1 MAQGL
6 RWPHFT
12 PLPAAPRASA
22 LLEVS
27 VARLRPTQMCVGLAE
42 VRHRIQDFKDE
53 SLKERHAY
61 LKRKPVPL
69 VRNGA
74 GHLWMVDRH
83 HRLRALLQ
91 VDPEATALGYVVL
104 EVSTT
109 DNRLTLQALQQRGW
123 LYLYN
128 RRGQGPWPP
137 DHLPQHLGKLQDDPY
152 RSLVWRLKREGY
164 IAAAPL
170 VPFHEFRWG
179 AWLRRCSLPAFHSL
193 YLEPALAT
201 ARHLVCSPAASV
213 LAGWQGRR

>member
-1 MAQGL
+1 MPL
-6 RWPHFT
+6 RLPESA
-12 PLPAAPRASA
+12 PLPSPSRAAA
-22 LLEVS
+22 LLEVP

-42 VRHRIQDFKDE
+42 VRQRVREFKDE
-53 SLKERHAY
+53 SLKERRAY

-91 VDPEATALGYVVL
+91 MDPEATAFGYVVL
-104 EVSTT
+104 EVAATE
-109 DNRLTLQALQQRGW
+109 NRLTLQTLRQRGW

-128 RRGQGPWPP
+128 RRGHGPFPP
-137 DHLPQHLGKLQDDPY
+137 EHLPQQVSTLQDDAY

-170 VPFHEFRWG
+170 APFHEFRWG

-193 YLEPALAT
+193 YLEPALPT
-201 ARHLVCSPAASV
+201 ARRLVCSPAASV
-213 LAGWQGRR
+213 LAGWQGRH